1 MKDLLQLIKAEIE
14 RMSNKEYPCDNAEQN
29 IGYSCAMGD
38 ILNFL
43 DSIPKEEPASDDL
56 DNEVERCWK
65 EMFPLGWSDTS
76 LLTLTHDQHLAF
88 ARHFANWQKEQFTER
103 ANALEKKIKEVENTR
118 LMFVNPKDLMKGF
131 FEALVW
137 GRSGFVFNENTG
149 EVKVLDQEEID
160 KLTTIEHIKDD
171 ISRMFRDYCKSTEE
185 TASKEEQP

>member
-29 IGYSCAMGD
+29 IGYSCALGD
-38 ILNFL
+38 IINFL
-43 DSIPKEEPASDDL
+43 DSIPKEEPASEDL
-56 DNEVERCWK
+56 EEYYKK
-65 EMFPLGWSDTS
+65 EFLPKEW
-76 LLTLTHDQHLAF
+76 F
-88 ARHFANWQKEQFTER
+88 AKPGQRTISQFNFFTAQHFAEWQKEQFTER

-118 LMFVNPKDLMKGF
+118 IMFINPKDLMKGF
-131 FEALVW
+131 FEALTF

-160 KLTTIEHIKDD
+160 KLTTIEHLKDD
-171 ISRMFRDYCKSTEE
+171 ISRMFKDYWKSTEE

>member
-29 IGYSCAMGD
+29 IGYSCALGD
-38 ILNFL
+38 IINFL
-43 DSIPKEEPASDDL
+43 DSIPKEEPASEDL
-56 DNEVERCWK
+56 EEEFNRFLDEEEGVPRMWH
-65 EMFPLGWSDTS
+65 SDEQMEWAKDIA
-76 LLTLTHDQHLAF
+76 H
-88 ARHFANWQKEQFTER
+88 HFAEWQKEQFTER

-160 KLTTIEHIKDD
+160 KLTTIEHLKDD
-171 ISRMFRDYCKSTEE
+171 ISRMFKDYWKSTEE